1 MAVNAYATLVART
14 INNGGT
20 VDLNTAVETI
30 SFEIIPNGTITAGA
44 VQLQVSPDGVNWF
57 NPPTAAVVSLSGATA
72 ANPYTLVTGTNALF
86 TVSNCACRFARV
98 SISTTVTGG
107 TVSAYISGAGS

>member
-14 INNGGT
+14 INAGSIIDFNQ
-20 VDLNTAVETI
+20 AVNTI

-44 VQLQVSPDGVNWF
+44 VTLQISPDGVNWF
-57 NPPTAAVVSLSGATA
+57 APPTANVVSQSGATA

-86 TVSNCACRFARV
+86 TVANCACRFARV
-98 SISTTVTGG
+98 LISTTVTGG
-107 TVSAYISGAGS
+107 TVSAFISGAGS